1 MTPYTQGERAREQRV
16 ERQVDKGHGRFEI
29 RTLTSTTALNKH
41 LNWPGLKQVLRVES
55 VTTRRGQK
63 TTEVRYYVTSLSR
76 GDVGARKLLEIVRG
90 HWGAIENGLHWM
102 RDVVFRED
110 NSTISTGNAPQNL
123 AALRNAALTC
133 ARDDGNVGVASRL
146 RSFARKVERVL
157 AMLGIL

>member
-1 MTPYTQGERAREQRV
+1 M
-16 ERQVDKGHGRFEI
+16 
-29 RTLTSTTALNKH
+29 
-41 LNWPGLKQVLRVES
+41 LRVEN
-55 VTTRRGQK
+55 VTTRRGKK
-63 TTEVRYYVTSLSR
+63 TIEVRYFVTSLSR
-76 GDVGARKLLEIVRG
+76 GDVGARRLLEIVRG

-133 ARDDGNVGVASRL
+133 ARDDGNVGVASKL
-146 RSFARKVERVL
+146 RSFARKFERAF

>member
-1 MTPYTQGERAREQRV
+1 M
-16 ERQVDKGHGRFEI
+16 
-29 RTLTSTTALNKH
+29 
-41 LNWPGLKQVLRVES
+41 LRVEN

-76 GDVGARKLLEIVRG
+76 GDVGTRKLLEIVRG
-90 HWGAIENGLHWM
+90 HWGAIENGRHWM

-133 ARDDGNVGVASRL
+133 ARDDGNVGVVSRL
-146 RSFARKVERVL
+146 RSFTRKFERVF